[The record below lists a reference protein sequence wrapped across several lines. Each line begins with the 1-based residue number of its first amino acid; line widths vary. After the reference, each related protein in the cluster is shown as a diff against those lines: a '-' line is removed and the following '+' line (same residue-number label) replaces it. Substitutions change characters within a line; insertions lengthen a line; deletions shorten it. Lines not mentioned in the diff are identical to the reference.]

1 MDSGE
6 KVRLRNS
13 WANKDIYF
21 DRDGNVGIGINTPSN
36 ILHLRAATPQLYMQ
50 SDDGNDVSIV
60 FGDASDASRGQI
72 KYNSTDDMIFLV
84 NNLSEKLRIK
94 NGGDVKINSGNLGIG
109 MDAVQALDID
119 RTSGLSI
126 RFYQS
131 GTFRAGLQLAT
142 TGGQMIGTTA
152 VNDFAIRS
160 QSNLLFASGG
170 NTERMRIASSSGNV
184 GIGTTTP
191 QKTFHVEH
199 TAGASEGILISGAS
213 DTVGHTAGILLRA
226 EGGEADSALRAKGG
240 IFFERTGLYGVGK
253 LHLAV
258 DDGNDNN
265 SATISDARVT
275 IDNKGPSVGTGGAVG
290 TFAYNVMM
298 NKSSGGTSGSPY
310 SSSHSGAATV
320 SSLSA
325 PMEYFKTVAL
335 INTRAYTSYVNIK
348 TNLTANSIMFLAHF
362 LGYNYN
368 YGNKEAFAGGY
379 TYTSNSIL
387 AKANNSTLT
396 GSGGFTVDSYRA
408 SDGAL
413 CFKLYIN
420 HTGYTEGQTI
430 FRFHS
435 HSDTTTRQCT
445 VAAVQIRNDGTNHF
459 A

>member
-1 MDSGE
+1 
-6 KVRLRNS
+6 
-13 WANKDIYF
+13 
-21 DRDGNVGIGINTPSN
+21 
-36 ILHLRAATPQLYMQ
+36 
-50 SDDGNDVSIV
+50 
-60 FGDASDASRGQI
+60 
-72 KYNSTDDMIFLV
+72 
-84 NNLSEKLRIK
+84 
-94 NGGDVKINSGNLGIG
+94 
-109 MDAVQALDID
+109 
-119 RTSGLSI
+119 
-126 RFYQS
+126 
-131 GTFRAGLQLAT
+131 
-142 TGGQMIGTTA
+142 
-152 VNDFAIRS
+152 
-160 QSNLLFASGG
+160 
-170 NTERMRIASSSGNV
+170 
-184 GIGTTTP
+184 
-191 QKTFHVEH
+191 
-199 TAGASEGILISGAS
+199 
-213 DTVGHTAGILLRA
+213 
-226 EGGEADSALRAKGG
+226 
-240 IFFERTGLYGVGK
+240 
-253 LHLAV
+253 
-258 DDGNDNN
+258 
-265 SATISDARVT
+265 
-275 IDNKGPSVGTGGAVG
+275 
-290 TFAYNVMM
+290 MM